1 MVIVRDERAKII
13 RYNVNYSK
21 VFGEI
26 PPTSLEH
33 YSIHKLIGKGAF
45 ARVSL
50 GVHKLT
56 GKYVAIKTINKA
68 YIKDSRSK
76 SKVLQEVYIHR
87 KMNHPNVIK
96 YVFYH

>member
-1 MVIVRDERAKII
+1 MK
-13 RYNVNYSK
+13 YNVNYSK

-33 YSIHKLIGKGAF
+33 YSIRRLIGKGAF

-56 GKYVAIKTINKA
+56 GKQVAIKTINKA
-68 YIKDSRSK
+68 YIKDSGAR

-87 KMNHPNVIK
+87 KMQHPGVTR
-96 YVFYH
+96 YCLFP